1 MGFFLQAVALNN
13 CLQMFDLR
21 CLRKDNNGWRVRLKR
36 TYTRTVPRV
45 TTASVRKVGI
55 SLLIMGLA
63 LSASAKDATG
73 DAKPSAT
80 KDLTL
85 STKGLTKPADKRTR
99 SRHWF
104 QVGLASWYGT
114 HFQGRTT
121 AAGERFD
128 MNQMTCAHPSLPMGT
143 WLRVTNLKNRKTTFV
158 RVNDRGPVVDGR
170 IVDLS
175 FAAAQTL
182 GLVGVGQV
190 RLEAVR
196 NGDPVLA
203 KALVAQLQIPELIDP
218 LAR

>member
-182 GLVGVGQV
+182 GLAGVGQV

>member
-1 MGFFLQAVALNN
+1 M
-13 CLQMFDLR
+13 
-21 CLRKDNNGWRVRLKR
+21 KR